1 MTTTQPAQR
10 KPRHHKDPWD
20 WFFSIT
26 FGVVLRFMVWLIS
39 AIFIAVIIELIGMV
53 YVWGPEHSHDVLKTE
68 ISFLGS
74 FNQNLLTGLYPG
86 DIASV
91 MVNWVD
97 QWISFFH
104 LREISSAL
112 ASGAHNSAS
121 LFASYGV
128 EAFINTVFIFAVRLA
143 VCMSAMTGF
152 ALVCL
157 VAFIDGLVE
166 RDIRRACGGI
176 ESAMIYH
183 NTKRLVKPAIMLSF
197 GIYMTS
203 PFSIH
208 PTLIFLPI
216 MAAVGVSI
224 FFATK
229 YFKKY

>member
-1 MTTTQPAQR
+1 MSTSQALHH
-10 KPRHHKDPWD
+10 KPRRKGPWD

-26 FGVVLRFMVWLIS
+26 FGTAIRFVWWSLS
-39 AIFIAVIIELIGMV
+39 AIFIAVLIEWIGMA
-53 YVWGPEHSHDVLKTE
+53 YFWGSGHSRDVLATE
-68 ISFLGS
+68 IHFLGS

-86 DIASV
+86 QIATV

-104 LREISSAL
+104 LRDISIAL
-112 ASGAHNSAS
+112 AKGAHNSMS
-121 LFASYGV
+121 VFASYGI
-128 EAFINTVFIFAVRLA
+128 EAFINTLFIFAVRLA
-143 VCMSAMTGF
+143 VCASAITGF

-166 RDIRRACGGI
+166 RDIRRACGGT

-183 NTKRLVKPAIMLSF
+183 NAKRLVKPSIMLSF

-208 PTLIFLPI
+208 PTIIFLPI
-216 MAAVGVSI
+216 MGVVGYMI
-224 FFATK
+224 FLATK
-229 YFKKY
+229 CFKKY